1 MWPIFHPLPPPPD
14 SPTSL
19 FLYFY
24 LSPFLPLHFCFSP
37 CGAVPVGAA
46 DGFGASVVGAIDWS
60 GASLGAV
67 DGFGASVVGAI
78 DCSGASLG
86 AVDGFGASV
95 VGAIDCSGASL
106 GAVDGFGASVVGASD
121 GFGGSVFASDG
132 FWVGGAVVPL
142 LLGSEKKSD

>member
-1 MWPIFHPLPPPPD
+1 MCGLSSTPPPD

-19 FLYFY
+19 FLFFY

-37 CGAVPVGAA
+37 CGAVPV
-46 DGFGASVVGAIDWS
+46 
-60 GASLGAV
+60 GAV

-95 VGAIDCSGASL
+95 VGAVDCSGASL
-106 GAVDGFGASVVGASD
+106 GAVGGFGASVVGASD

-142 LLGSEKKSD
+142 LLGSGKKT